1 MDSVGKELVTAAS
14 IVMMAE
20 ITYYGPGMIRGLLHS
35 RYLETPYEFLSFVR
49 MIDKMEE
56 IFDEKKFPSAY
67 LTPRTF
73 SGAKRRVKRTEA
85 GGSGI
90 MKQAI
95 QTASDEGARSSKC
108 TFEITVRF
116 RQNAT
121 WQGHILWTEKN
132 QRQNF
137 RSVLEMLKLMDE
149 ALTEGEVE
157 NKPVSWENEPQ
168 A

>member
-1 MDSVGKELVTAAS
+1 MDSVSKELVTAAS
-14 IVMMAE
+14 IVMRAE
-20 ITYYGPGMIRGLLHS
+20 VTYFGPGMIRGLLHS

-67 LTPRTF
+67 LAPRTF
-73 SGAKRRVKRTEA
+73 SGEKRKAKKDEV

-90 MKQAI
+90 MRETI
-95 QTASDEGARSSKC
+95 QTAIEEGVRGSKC

-132 QRQNF
+132 QKQNF

-149 ALTEGEVE
+149 ALTEGEVDI
-157 NKPVSWENEPQ
+157 KPVSWED
-168 A
+168 AL